1 MKQFTNLGHNDRR
14 RIEILLIQ
22 GLNPNQVA
30 KQLGCHRSTIIRE
43 IERNSCSN
51 GVYEATFA
59 EKRTR
64 KRQKK
69 KKLDKRKLYLNPKL
83 RDIVFRRILSGHS
96 PDQVVERLKK
106 LYPQD
111 IFMKVCKETIYQ
123 YIYVLG
129 RGELK
134 KTLVK
139 GLRQQRRYRRR
150 KGLRSKTV
158 DLRGKIED
166 MLVSIH
172 ERPKEVE
179 NRTIPGHWE
188 GDLILGK
195 EKKSALGT
203 LVERT
208 TRQTRLV
215 RLKGKDAVSVRK
227 AFTKK
232 VRTFPQIFSKTLTYD
247 QGKEMVEHK
256 QFTID
261 TNMTVYFADPRS
273 PWQRGTNENTNG
285 LIRQYFPKGTDFHQI
300 NAREIKR
307 VENLL
312 NNRPRKSLGYFTPNE
327 VYFKLLH

>member
-1 MKQFTNLGHNDRR
+1 MKQFTNLSLKDRR
-14 RIEILLIQ
+14 KIEILLAR
-22 GLNPNQVA
+22 NNNYNETA
-30 KQLGCHRSTIIRE
+30 KKLGFHRSTIKRE
-43 IERNSCSN
+43 IERNSKQD
-51 GVYEATFA
+51 GTYTADFA
-59 EKRTR
+59 EKRLR
-64 KRQKK
+64 KRQRR
-69 KKLDKRKLYLNPKL
+69 KKLGKRKLDMNPKL
-83 RDIVFRRILSGHS
+83 RRLVLQKILDSYS
-96 PDQVVERLKK
+96 PEQVVERLKK

-111 IFMKVCKETIYQ
+111 KSMKICKETIYQ

-134 KTLVK
+134 KTLIK
-139 GLRQQRRYRRR
+139 GLRQQRKYRRQR
-150 KGLRSKTV
+150 GFRSKTV

-166 MLVSIH
+166 MLSIH

-179 NRTIPGHWE
+179 SRTIPGHWE

-215 RLKGKDAVSVRK
+215 GLIQKDAVSVRK

-232 VRTFPQIFSKTLTYD
+232 VKTFPKLFSKTLTYD
-247 QGKEMVEHK
+247 QGKEMTEHK

-261 TNMTVYFADPRS
+261 TNMQVYFADPRS

-285 LIRQYFPKGTDFHQI
+285 LIRQFFPKGTDF
-300 NAREIKR
+300 NLVSVKEIKR

>member
-1 MKQFTNLGHNDRR
+1 MKQFTNLGLKDRR
-14 RIEILLIQ
+14 RLEILLTQ
-22 GLNPNQVA
+22 GLKPNQIA
-30 KQLGCHRSTIIRE
+30 KQIGFYRSTITRE
-43 IERNSCSN
+43 IERNSRST
-51 GVYEATFA
+51 GVYEADFA
-59 EKRTR
+59 EKRMR
-64 KRQKK
+64 KRQRQKK
-69 KKLDKRKLYLNPKL
+69 QGKRKLDLNLKL
-83 RDIVFRRILSGHS
+83 KRVVFCKILAGHS

-106 LYPQD
+106 MYPED
-111 IFMKVCKETIYQ
+111 MDKRVCKETIYQ

-134 KTLVK
+134 RSLIK
-139 GLRQQRRYRRR
+139 GLRQQRRYRRS

-166 MLVSIH
+166 MLSIH

-179 NRTIPGHWE
+179 NRTVPGHWE

-195 EKKSALGT
+195 QKKSALGT

-215 RLKGKDAVSVRK
+215 QLTEKDAVSVRQ
-227 AFTKK
+227 AFTRK

-261 TNMTVYFADPRS
+261 TNMAVYFADPRS

-300 NAREIKR
+300 SSKEIRR

-312 NNRPRKSLGYFTPNE
+312 NNRPRKSLGYLTPNE
-327 VYFKLLH
+327 VYSKLLH

>member
-1 MKQFTNLGHNDRR
+1 MSK
-14 RIEILLIQ
+14 RI
-22 GLNPNQVA
+22 
-30 KQLGCHRSTIIRE
+30 
-43 IERNSCSN
+43 
-51 GVYEATFA
+51 
-59 EKRTR
+59 
-64 KRQKK
+64 
-69 KKLDKRKLYLNPKL
+69 
-83 RDIVFRRILSGHS
+83 
-96 PDQVVERLKK
+96 
-106 LYPQD
+106 
-111 IFMKVCKETIYQ
+111 CKETIYQ
-123 YIYVLG
+123 YIYILG

-134 KTLVK
+134 KSLIN
-139 GLRQQRRYRRR
+139 GLRQQRHYRRK

-166 MLVSIH
+166 MLSIH

-179 NRTIPGHWE
+179 DRTIPGHWE

-215 RLKGKDAVSVRK
+215 RLVEKDAVSVRK

-232 VRTFPQIFSKTLTYD
+232 VKTFPKIFSKTLTYD

-300 NAREIKR
+300 SAKEIKR

-312 NNRPRKSLGYFTPNE
+312 NNRPRKSLDYLTPNE
-327 VYFKLLH
+327 VYSKLLQ

>member
-1 MKQFTNLGHNDRR
+1 MKQFTNLGLKDRR
-14 RIEILLIQ
+14 RIEILMSQ
-22 GLNPNQVA
+22 SLNPNQVA
-30 KQLGCHRSTIIRE
+30 KQLGCHRSTITRE
-43 IERNSCSN
+43 LERNTRSN
-51 GVYEATFA
+51 GIYEATFA
-59 EKRTR
+59 EKRMR
-64 KRQKK
+64 KRQTRKK
-69 KKLDKRKLYLNPKL
+69 QGKRKLDLNLELKQV
-83 RDIVFRRILSGHS
+83 VFHKILAGHS
-96 PDQVVERLKK
+96 PDQVVERLKR
-106 LYPQD
+106 LYSQD
-111 IFMKVCKETIYQ
+111 ITMTICKETIYQ

-134 KTLVK
+134 KTLIQ
-139 GLRQQRRYRRR
+139 GLRQQRRYRHH

-166 MLVSIH
+166 MLSIH

-179 NRTIPGHWE
+179 DRVIPGHWE

-215 RLKGKDAVSVRK
+215 RLVEKDAVSVRQ

-232 VRTFPQIFSKTLTYD
+232 ARTFPKIFAKTLTYD

-256 QFTID
+256 RFTTD
-261 TNMTVYFADPRS
+261 TQMTVYFADPRS

-285 LIRQYFPKGTDFHQI
+285 LINNIFLKEPTSTRLAPKKLDEWKIYLTTDQESRLVI
-300 NAREIKR
+300 
-307 VENLL
+307 
-312 NNRPRKSLGYFTPNE
+312 
-327 VYFKLLH
+327 